1 MNTSMKKLLLALVL
15 LLSSCWLACAQ
26 GTFVYDQQ
34 VTNADSL
41 GFSPFGIPTYAIGAN
56 QAIGQSF
63 TPTFS
68 AIGFVRFYLKV
79 PAQPSGTGTLLW
91 INLWS
96 GSISNGI
103 LLASTSADL
112 LSPGFDTFTNFFFTT
127 LAALTPG
134 TTYYL
139 QPYIQSGNANTAI
152 AISSILPPYSGG
164 MAFINDNQPQNPN
177 TDIWFREGIVATPEP
192 ATGRLFLATTLFSG
206 LLAGRKKRLFQT
218 NAVAGTNTP
227 APP

>member
-1 MNTSMKKLLLALVL
+1 MKKLLLALVL
-15 LLSSCWLACAQ
+15 LLSINRLACAQ
-26 GTFVYDQQ
+26 GTLVYDQQ
-34 VTNADSL
+34 VTTNDNIGA
-41 GFSPFGIPTYAIGAN
+41 SPFGIPTYAIGTN
-56 QAIGQSF
+56 QPIGQSF

-68 AIGFVRFYLKV
+68 AIGFVRFYLNV
-79 PAQPSGTGTLLW
+79 PAQPSGTSTLLW

-103 LLASTSADL
+103 LLASTSADS
-112 LSPGFDTFTNFFFTT
+112 LSPGFNTFATFYFTT
-127 LAALTPG
+127 PAALTPG
-134 TTYYL
+134 TVYYL
-139 QPYIQSGNANTAI
+139 QPFIQSGNAHTAI

-192 ATGRLFLATTLFSG
+192 ATGRLFLAAALCSC
-206 LLAGRKKRLFQT
+206 LLASRQKRLSQT
-218 NAVAGTNTP
+218 NAVAGTTAP